1 MSDEAHDDVHEES
14 PAAGPGLTTGAVA
27 RKLGVAPTTLRSW
40 DRRYGIGPAERG
52 DGRHRRWSP
61 ADVAML
67 ERMCRLTSLGVPPG
81 EAARRARAPQ
91 AEDAAHDPAEVRRE
105 LPPAAASEPRPRRPE
120 RPAAPTRGTR
130 GRPDP
135 PHGHGTPGGRG
146 ALPLGSVRP
155 ECRGL
160 ANAAVRLDAPAL
172 DALLHAAVE
181 EHGLL
186 TAWDEVIMP
195 ALRAVGRKWATS
207 GERYVE
213 VEHLMSWHISTLLR
227 RMTAGA
233 PVGEVRQPVLL
244 ACAPDETH
252 SLPLEALAAGLT
264 ERGLPVRMFG
274 AAVPPDALDEAVRRI
289 GPAAVVLWSQSR
301 VTADRRLA
309 RRVQA
314 TAWGVRGA
322 RQHPALLLAGP
333 GWAGAGRVE
342 GAGRPLSLRA
352 ALDTL
357 TALWGALPAGPPG

>member
-1 MSDEAHDDVHEES
+1 REPHGGPHGEPLSRSLREPVPEPVVEGSAG
-14 PAAGPGLTTGAVA
+14 PAAEPRREDATEVPGGGRQERPPSAAHPVA
-27 RKLGVAPTTLRSW
+27 A
-40 DRRYGIGPAERG
+40 DRR
-52 DGRHRRWSP
+52 GRS
-61 ADVAML
+61 AD
-67 ERMCRLTSLGVPPG
+67 R
-81 EAARRARAPQ
+81 
-91 AEDAAHDPAEVRRE
+91 
-105 LPPAAASEPRPRRPE
+105 
-120 RPAAPTRGTR
+120 R
-130 GRPDP
+130 GRPGP
-135 PHGHGTPGGRG
+135 PHGHGTPGGRN
-146 ALPLGSVRP
+146 ALPLGAVRP

-172 DALLHAAVE
+172 DALLRAAVE
-181 EHGLL
+181 ENGLV

-322 RQHPALLLAGP
+322 RQHPALLLVGP

-342 GAGRPLSLRA
+342 GASRPMSLRA

-357 TALWGALPAGPPG
+357 TALWGTLATERSA